1 MTLPTRRPHTVAAP
15 AAGLIGA
22 ALAALLPCAGTAPAA
37 AAAAATATTAT
48 ATATATTA
56 ARRPGDLDA
65 ARLQGADREPQNWFT
80 LGRDK
85 NGSYYSP
92 LKDINDKNVGRLG
105 FAWSHD
111 LGAPQR
117 GQEAT
122 PIVIDGV
129 LYTSGTWGYVYALD
143 AATGRELWRYDPKA
157 AYQAARNPCC
167 DLVNRGVAV
176 WRGKVYVASVDGRL
190 HALNAANGHKLW
202 EADTITDHS
211 LPYSSTGAPQI
222 AGSVVVIGNSGSDMG
237 RGGVRGYVSA
247 YDLDSGALRWRFYTV
262 PGAPGKPYEN
272 PELAAA
278 DKTWDASRKPEYK
291 GGGTAWDGFAYDAQA
306 DLVYFGTANAAPYD
320 LRQVGPTKLDAL
332 YTASII
338 ALHAAS
344 GRLAWYYQTTPHD
357 SWDYDAVQKLILAD
371 LTIDG
376 APHPVI
382 MQASKNG
389 FFYVLDR
396 RSGALLSA
404 RNYTYVNWT
413 TGIDLKTGRP
423 VPSRQSDWYASPKSV
438 YPSWAGGHT
447 WNPMSYSA
455 QSRLVYIPVVDMPA
469 VWVDLL
475 HNGGTVKYIEGF
487 FTVNGIFPDT
497 SYDAAELKRLYGPL
511 PDLKSIKAE
520 RKVDPVRELI
530 RAWDPIAQKT
540 VWEHETS
547 SGTRGYDGGI
557 MSTAGNLVFQGRGS
571 GALWVYEAVGACVN
585 IRRGRGDAGGADFQ
599 LHGARFHNPI
609 EDKKW
614 RARRS
619 CSGPSKS
626 ALRPCATASIRCR
639 IASAR
644 DPTSPA
650 SRRPPLHQGR
660 GRLGRHQHRILL
672 HSSGIGRHPPAF
684 RAHLGCG
691 RRAQSARH
699 DRSHPP
705 VRRPRRRRT
714 VVRRLACAVHGIA
727 RHAARPEPVRFGV
740 RDAHLL
746 QGDGPRRHCLR
757 AAVLRRCGHC
767 ARAMPASTS
776 STSTA
781 RTPTCRC
788 NFSRRITT
796 SARTSTA
803 ARSRTA
809 RASGSRP
816 WRRCAMRW
824 APTAPSRRA
833 SRSTPCT
840 AMRASRSS
848 ATA

>member
-37 AAAAATATTAT
+37 AAAAATTATTAT

-571 GALWVYEAVGACVN
+571 GALWVYAADTGKVLKTVETGSHIMAAPITYAVD
-585 IRRGRGDAGGADFQ
+585 GRQFVAVQVGYGGAAITVGPIPPSSAALKFQ
-599 LHGARFHNPI
+599 NTNRIIAFALDGGPVPRPAPRVDGPIPAPPPKRASQASIAAGEIKFIEQCSRCHVLGASSTPDLRRLNSGLHAAFKDIVLRGALAPAGMERFDDLLSEQDA
-609 EDKKW
+609 EDVHAYLIDQSWAAW
-614 RARRS
+614 RAQEETRK
-619 CSGPSKS
+619 P
-626 ALRPCATASIRCR
+626 
-639 IASAR
+639 
-644 DPTSPA
+644 
-650 SRRPPLHQGR
+650 
-660 GRLGRHQHRILL
+660 
-672 HSSGIGRHPPAF
+672 
-684 RAHLGCG
+684 
-691 RRAQSARH
+691 
-699 DRSHPP
+699 
-705 VRRPRRRRT
+705 
-714 VVRRLACAVHGIA
+714 
-727 RHAARPEPVRFGV
+727 
-740 RDAHLL
+740 
-746 QGDGPRRHCLR
+746 
-757 AAVLRRCGHC
+757 
-767 ARAMPASTS
+767 
-776 STSTA
+776 
-781 RTPTCRC
+781 
-788 NFSRRITT
+788 
-796 SARTSTA
+796 
-803 ARSRTA
+803 
-809 RASGSRP
+809 
-816 WRRCAMRW
+816 
-824 APTAPSRRA
+824 
-833 SRSTPCT
+833 
-840 AMRASRSS
+840 
-848 ATA
+848 